1 MKDYSIE
8 KLVIRNGRMIS
19 YGDLD
24 DYDKVKTVYI
34 ANDFDIDDDCSN
46 HFSGMKSLERF
57 EVCNNKSRF
66 YAEDGVLFVN
76 VRNEDRIRDKGMFY
90 DLPKEIAGKVLV
102 AFPTNYPQTKY
113 SVPDG
118 TVAIAKGAFSYTNIE
133 ELSLPSS
140 LRFIDFHVLDD
151 TNSLR
156 VLKVPNSTELVIMD
170 HYTIGKQCDFRIVCN
185 NESAQLNQ
193 EVLHLWESLTEPYSF
208 IDHNEEYLG
217 EGLYEHMGY
226 PYEILWPAEDSYTK
240 LSLALMSKKNILSY
254 YKGEKQSD
262 VDSCIMLAL
271 FLFKLDTHMLHPST
285 SDEAE
290 IILEMLFGDTGVNE
304 NWLKKYAGSPR
315 DYKLLHH
322 LLNNDKNRFLDYVG
336 CSTMHDL
343 LKCRAEAILEPLAE
357 QGHIGAIVNLLHI
370 KDVNFYIE
378 SPLLV
383 EKAAELGDPVSMWSI
398 ASWMDLN
405 KESERA
411 IAANLWE
418 RLSESKGLLPYIHK
432 EDILWSAKNNLMWI
446 EKHNL
451 GKEVKIKYPHINIPD
466 KY

>member
-19 YGDLD
+19 YGDFD
-24 DYDKVKTVYI
+24 DYDKVKTVVI

-46 HFSGMKSLERF
+46 HFAGMKSLERF
-57 EVCNNKSRF
+57 EICNNKSRF

-76 VRNEDRIRDKGMFY
+76 VRNNDRIRDKEMFY
-90 DLPKEIAGKVLV
+90 NLPKDIAGKVLV
-102 AFPTNYPQTKY
+102 AFPTNYPQTSY
-113 SVPDG
+113 SIPDG
-118 TVAIAKGAFSYTNIE
+118 TVAIAKGAFSNTNIE

-140 LRFIDFHVLDD
+140 LRFVDFHALDD

-170 HYTIGKQCDFRIVCN
+170 HFAIGKQYDFRIVCKD
-185 NESAQLNQ
+185 ESAQLNQ
-193 EVLHLWESLTEPYSF
+193 DVLHFWESLTEPYSL
-208 IDHNEEYLG
+208 IDHNEENFG
-217 EGLYEHMGY
+217 KILYNHVCY
-226 PYEILWPAEDSYTK
+226 PYEILWPAEDSYTI
-240 LSLALMSKKNILSY
+240 LSLALMSKENILSY
-254 YKGEKQSD
+254 YKGKKQSD
-262 VDSCIMLAL
+262 IDSCIMLAL

-315 DYKLLHH
+315 DYKKLHQ
-322 LLNNDKNRFLDYVG
+322 LLNNDKVGFLDYVG

-343 LKCRAEAILEPLAE
+343 LKHRAEAILEPLAE
-357 QGHIGAIVNLLHI
+357 QNYIGAIVNLLYI
-370 KDVNFYIE
+370 KDVNFYSE
-378 SPLLV
+378 SPLFV

-398 ASWMDLN
+398 ASRMDLN

-411 IAANLWE
+411 IAVKLWE
-418 RLSESKGLLPYIHK
+418 RLSESKDLQPYVHK
-432 EDILWSAKNNLMWI
+432 EDIQSSAKNNLMWI
-446 EKHNL
+446 EKSQM
-451 GKEVKIKYPHINIPD
+451 E
-466 KY
+466 